1 MSISFII
8 SIVLTVLIARFLL
21 KGYNAQAT
29 LLIGGLVMLLI
40 AWILGR
46 PFPELKEATGTRGFD
61 LFQYVRESF
70 AGTNASVG
78 LMIMAIGGFVA
89 YVDKLGASEALVNQ
103 AMKPLSL
110 LKKHPHLTASFVIPL
125 GQLLFVCIPS
135 AAGLAILLMATVYP
149 ILVGL
154 GVSRLSA
161 ASVITATTAFG
172 VGPASAITASASSIS
187 EMPALNYFIQ
197 YQLPILGPL
206 NLILMVAFYFTNRYY
221 DKKLEP
227 ETLAS
232 PETVEDKEQ
241 RSTPKIYA
249 VLPIVPLILLIVFSD
264 LWDYLPVK
272 IHLDTTTAMFI
283 SLFVALIFEL
293 VRTRNIKEVFQGMN
307 IFWGGMASFFK
318 SIVTL
323 IIAADVFSQGLIS
336 LGFIDG
342 LVDGSSHLGF
352 GPVGIGIVMAVLIFF
367 ASMLMG
373 SGNASFFAF
382 GPLVPEIAAK
392 FGVETTRLVIP
403 MNMAASMGR
412 TVSPVAGVLIAV
424 ADIAK
429 VTTLQIV
436 KRNLIPLGSAL
447 LFLIIYFTF

>member
-1 MSISFII
+1 MSIGFIV
-8 SIVLTVLIARFLL
+8 SIVFVVLVGRFLL

-29 LLIGGLVMLLI
+29 LLIGGMLMLI
-40 AWILGR
+40 AAWALGLS
-46 PFPELKEATGTRGFD
+46 FPDLEKPTGNFGFD
-61 LFQYVRESF
+61 IFQYIRESF
-70 AGTNASVG
+70 AGTNAKVG

-89 YVDKLGASEALVNQ
+89 YVDSIGASEALVRT

-110 LKKHPHLTASFVIPL
+110 LKKYPHITASCVIPI
-125 GQLLFVCIPS
+125 GQLLFICIPS
-135 AAGLAILLMATVYP
+135 AAGLSILLMATVFP
-149 ILVGL
+149 ILTGL

-172 VGPASAITASASSIS
+172 IGPASAITASASSVS
-187 EMPALNYFIQ
+187 EMASVNYFLT
-197 YQLPILGPL
+197 YQLPIIGPL
-206 NLILMVAFYFTNRYY
+206 NLILMVTYFFTNRYF
-221 DKKLEP
+221 DKKQEEKKLHEP
-227 ETLAS
+227 EVEEVVKEKAPTLYG
-232 PETVEDKEQ
+232 
-241 RSTPKIYA
+241 I
-249 VLPIVPLILLIVFSD
+249 LPVIPLILLIVFSD
-264 LWDYLPVK
+264 LWHFLPVQ
-272 IHLDTTTAMFI
+272 IHLDTTTAMFV

-293 VRTRNIKEVFQGMN
+293 IRTRNIKDIFKSLS

-342 LVDGSSHLGF
+342 LVNGSGQLGF
-352 GPVGIGIVMAVLIFF
+352 GPVGIGIVMAVLIFL

-382 GPLVPEIAAK
+382 GPLVPEIAVK
-392 FGVETTRLVIP
+392 FGVATTKLVLP
-403 MNMAASMGR
+403 MNLAASMGR

-429 VTTLQIV
+429 TSTLEIV
-436 KRNLIPLGSAL
+436 KRNLIPLGIAL
-447 LFLIIYFTF
+447 LYLIIYSSL